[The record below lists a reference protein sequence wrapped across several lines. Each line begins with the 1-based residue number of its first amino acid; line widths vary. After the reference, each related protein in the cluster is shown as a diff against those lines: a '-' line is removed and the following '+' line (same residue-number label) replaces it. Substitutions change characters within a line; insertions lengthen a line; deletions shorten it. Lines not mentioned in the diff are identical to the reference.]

1 MKILCPD
8 PKNFSDKA
16 IKFLG
21 ERFDLTLCEPDEFKD
36 LDLKY
41 KFDCLLIR
49 FNTIVDEEVLNQFS
63 SLKIILC
70 PTTGLD
76 HIDIDLAEKR
86 NIKIICLKGDVNF
99 LKSITS
105 TAELAFLLIL
115 SSSRKVNLAFDEVHN
130 RNWNLNIQPGNEL
143 KNKTIG
149 ILGLGRLGNIVA
161 KYAKC
166 FDMKVYYFDIKEKK
180 TETYYNRVNS
190 LKELIEVSDILS
202 IHIPL
207 NEKTKGLIG
216 HREFSV
222 FKRCKYLINTSRGA
236 IIDSKSLIQYMNR
249 NPNFSAALDVL
260 EDEKN
265 PNNSL
270 IEYSLI
276 NKNLLITPH
285 IGGNT
290 IEAIESTDMHIINKF
305 LKLIDKW

>member
-8 PKNFSDKA
+8 PKNFSNAA
-16 IKFLG
+16 INFLQKK
-21 ERFDLTLCEPDEFKD
+21 FDLTLCTPDEF
-36 LDLKY
+36 LALNSLNE
-41 KFDCLLIR
+41 FDCLLIR
-49 FNTIVDEEVLNQFS
+49 FNTIIDKKVLNKLQH
-63 SLKIILC
+63 LKYILC

-76 HIDIDLAEKR
+76 HIDVNSAEKR
-86 NIKIICLKGDVNF
+86 GIKIISLKGDVDF

-115 SSSRKVNLAFDEVHN
+115 SSVRKVNVAFDEVYN

-166 FDMKVYYFDIKEKK
+166 FDMNVYYFDIEEK
-180 TETYYNRVNS
+180 TDIYYNRVNS
-190 LKELIEVSDILS
+190 LEELIEVSDILS

-207 NEKTKGLIG
+207 NKKTKGLIG
-216 HREFSV
+216 QNEFRI
-222 FKRCKYLINTSRGA
+222 FNRCKYLINTSRGA
-236 IIDSKSLIQYMNR
+236 IINSKSLIQYMDR
-249 NPNFSAALDVL
+249 TSDFHAALDVL

-265 PNNSL
+265 PENSL
-270 IEYSLI
+270 VEYSLK
-276 NKNLLITPH
+276 NKNLIITPH

-290 IEAIESTDMHIINKF
+290 KEAIENTDMHIINKF
-305 LKLIDKW
+305 IKLID

>member
-8 PKNFSDKA
+8 PKNFSNAA
-16 IKFLG
+16 INFLQKK
-21 ERFDLTLCEPDEFKD
+21 FDLTLCTPDEF
-36 LDLKY
+36 LALNSLNE
-41 KFDCLLIR
+41 FDCLLIR
-49 FNTIVDEEVLNQFS
+49 FNTIIDKKVLNKLQH
-63 SLKIILC
+63 LKYILC

-76 HIDIDLAEKR
+76 HIDVNSAEKR
-86 NIKIICLKGDVNF
+86 GIKIISLKGDVDF

-115 SSSRKVNLAFDEVHN
+115 SSVRRVNVAFDEVYN

-166 FDMKVYYFDIKEKK
+166 FDMNVYYFDIEEK
-180 TETYYNRVNS
+180 TDIYYNRVNS
-190 LKELIEVSDILS
+190 LEELIEVSDILS

-207 NEKTKGLIG
+207 NKKTKGLIG
-216 HREFSV
+216 QNEFRI
-222 FKRCKYLINTSRGA
+222 FNRCKYLINTSRGA
-236 IIDSKSLIQYMNR
+236 IINSKSLIQYMDR
-249 NPNFSAALDVL
+249 TSDFHAALDVL

-265 PNNSL
+265 PENSL
-270 IEYSLI
+270 VEYSLK
-276 NKNLLITPH
+276 NKNLIITPH

-290 IEAIESTDMHIINKF
+290 KEAIENTDMHIINKF
-305 LKLIDKW
+305 IKLIE

>member
-8 PKNFSDKA
+8 PKNFSNAA
-16 IKFLG
+16 INFLQKK
-21 ERFDLTLCEPDEFKD
+21 FDLTLCTPDEF
-36 LDLKY
+36 LALNSLNE
-41 KFDCLLIR
+41 FDCLLIR
-49 FNTIVDEEVLNQFS
+49 FNTIIDKKVLNKLQH
-63 SLKIILC
+63 LKYILC

-76 HIDIDLAEKR
+76 HIDVNSAEKR
-86 NIKIICLKGDVNF
+86 GIKIISLKGDVDF

-115 SSSRKVNLAFDEVHN
+115 SSVRKVNVAFDEVYN

-166 FDMKVYYFDIKEKK
+166 FDMNVYYFDIEEK
-180 TETYYNRVNS
+180 TDIYYNRVNS
-190 LKELIEVSDILS
+190 LEELIEVSDILS

-207 NEKTKGLIG
+207 NKKTKGLIG
-216 HREFSV
+216 QNEFRI
-222 FKRCKYLINTSRGA
+222 FNRCKYLINTSRGA
-236 IIDSKSLIQYMNR
+236 IINSKSLIQYMDR
-249 NPNFSAALDVL
+249 TSDFHAALDVL

-265 PNNSL
+265 PENSL
-270 IEYSLI
+270 VEYSLK
-276 NKNLLITPH
+276 NKNLIITPH

-290 IEAIESTDMHIINKF
+290 KEAIENTDMHIINKF
-305 LKLIDKW
+305 LKIIDKW

>member
-8 PKNFSDKA
+8 PKNFSNAA
-16 IKFLG
+16 INFLQKK
-21 ERFDLTLCEPDEFKD
+21 FDLTLCTPDEF
-36 LDLKY
+36 LALNSLNE
-41 KFDCLLIR
+41 FDCLLTR
-49 FNTIVDEEVLNQFS
+49 FNTIIDKKVLNKLQH
-63 SLKIILC
+63 LKYILC

-76 HIDIDLAEKR
+76 HIDVNSAEKR
-86 NIKIICLKGDVNF
+86 GIKIISLKGDVDF

-115 SSSRKVNLAFDEVHN
+115 SSVRKVNVAFDEVYN

-166 FDMKVYYFDIKEKK
+166 FDMNVYYFDIEEK
-180 TETYYNRVNS
+180 TDIYYNRVNS
-190 LKELIEVSDILS
+190 LEELIEVSDILS

-207 NEKTKGLIG
+207 NKKTKGLIG
-216 HREFSV
+216 QNEFRI
-222 FKRCKYLINTSRGA
+222 FNRCKYLINTSRGA
-236 IIDSKSLIQYMNR
+236 IINSKSLIQYMDR
-249 NPNFSAALDVL
+249 TSDFHAALDVL

-265 PNNSL
+265 PENSL
-270 IEYSLI
+270 VEYSLK
-276 NKNLLITPH
+276 NKNLIITPH

-290 IEAIESTDMHIINKF
+290 KEAIENTDMHIINKF
-305 LKLIDKW
+305 IKLIE

>member
-8 PKNFSDKA
+8 PKNFSNAA
-16 IKFLG
+16 INFLQKK
-21 ERFDLTLCEPDEFKD
+21 FDLTLCTPDEF
-36 LDLKY
+36 LALNSLNE
-41 KFDCLLIR
+41 FDCLLIR
-49 FNTIVDEEVLNQFS
+49 FNTIIDKKVLNKLQH
-63 SLKIILC
+63 LKYILC

-76 HIDIDLAEKR
+76 HIDVNSAEKR
-86 NIKIICLKGDVNF
+86 GIKIISLKGDVDF

-115 SSSRKVNLAFDEVHN
+115 SSVRKVNVAFDEVYN

-166 FDMKVYYFDIKEKK
+166 FDMNVYYFDIEEK
-180 TETYYNRVNS
+180 TDIYYNRVNS
-190 LKELIEVSDILS
+190 LEELIEVSDILS

-207 NEKTKGLIG
+207 NKKTKGLIG
-216 HREFSV
+216 QNEFRI
-222 FKRCKYLINTSRGA
+222 FNRCKYLINTSRGA
-236 IIDSKSLIQYMNR
+236 IINSKSLIQYMDR
-249 NPNFSAALDVL
+249 TSDFHAALDVL

-265 PNNSL
+265 PENSL
-270 IEYSLI
+270 VEYSLK
-276 NKNLLITPH
+276 NKNLIITPH

-290 IEAIESTDMHIINKF
+290 KEAIENTDMHIINKF
-305 LKLIDKW
+305 IKLIE

>member
-8 PKNFSDKA
+8 PKNFSNAA
-16 IKFLG
+16 INFLQKK
-21 ERFDLTLCEPDEFKD
+21 FDLTLCTPDEF
-36 LDLKY
+36 LALNSLNE
-41 KFDCLLIR
+41 FDCLLIR
-49 FNTIVDEEVLNQFS
+49 FNTIIDKKVLNKLQH
-63 SLKIILC
+63 LKYILC

-76 HIDIDLAEKR
+76 HIDVNSAEKR
-86 NIKIICLKGDVNF
+86 GIKIISLKGDVDF

-115 SSSRKVNLAFDEVHN
+115 SSVRKVNVAFDEVYN

-166 FDMKVYYFDIKEKK
+166 FDMNVYYFDIEEK
-180 TETYYNRVNS
+180 TDIYYNRVNS
-190 LKELIEVSDILS
+190 LEELIEVSDILS

-207 NEKTKGLIG
+207 NKKTKGLIG
-216 HREFSV
+216 QNEFRI
-222 FKRCKYLINTSRGA
+222 FNRCKYLINTSRGA
-236 IIDSKSLIQYMNR
+236 IINSKSLIQYMDR
-249 NPNFSAALDVL
+249 TSDFHAALDVL

-265 PNNSL
+265 PENSL
-270 IEYSLI
+270 VEYSLK
-276 NKNLLITPH
+276 NKNLIITPH

-290 IEAIESTDMHIINKF
+290 KEAIENTDMHIINKF